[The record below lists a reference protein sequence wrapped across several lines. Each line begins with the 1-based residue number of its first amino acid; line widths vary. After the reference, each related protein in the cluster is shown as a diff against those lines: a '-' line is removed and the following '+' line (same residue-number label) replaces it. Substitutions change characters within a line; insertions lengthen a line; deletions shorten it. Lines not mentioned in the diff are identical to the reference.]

1 MSLCSV
7 FITLLGFVKDRVFAF
22 LDLLDLLNLDGKC
35 ASARQIDPVAAR
47 NVDMCKT

>member
-22 LDLLDLLNLDGKC
+22 LDLLALNLDGKC